1 MPSLQE
7 GDSQLRLVP
16 QLWLHALQSCPAKRI
31 AQRSFGRGGVCAW
44 LRQRLVLAGLL
55 MSPCRN
61 TPWSSFWWVVQHCTH
76 KLKKSFIVNIAESG
90 LRLAGHRCLHN
101 GVCGSALCL
110 KRLGGLK
117 SWQLVGISSS

>member
-16 QLWLHALQSCPAKRI
+16 QLWPHALQSCPAKRI

-76 KLKKSFIVNIAESG
+76 KLKKRFIVNIAESG
-90 LRLAGHRCLHN
+90 LRLDRAPLPPHR
-101 GVCGSALCL
+101 
-110 KRLGGLK
+110 RLWFCSLPETFGRIE
-117 SWQLVGISSS
+117 VMAACRN